1 MTYHDINDGLAS
13 LILACEMP
21 FFAILMLFAF
31 PSKPYKNSNRAAPV
45 GPVKAIFQALD
56 IRDLLGA
63 IVRGPMR
70 LIRNQEREMRRA
82 GSVKME
88 VQGGSGSEGLEG
100 ETGYKASGGSGV
112 GMIV

>member
-21 FFAILMLFAF
+21 IFALLMVFAF
-31 PSKPYKNSNRAAPV
+31 PSKPYRNINKAASA
-45 GPVKAIFQALD
+45 GPVKAVIQAFD

-70 LIRNQEREMRRA
+70 LIREQEREMRRE
-82 GSVKME
+82 GSIKMGMLDAQDGFE
-88 VQGGSGSEGLEG
+88 DTAYRGSSDRVVV
-100 ETGYKASGGSGV
+100 AA
-112 GMIV
+112 